1 MRLRLYVEDTY
12 FQSYEVLARKWHNTT
27 HEQSDVSHVHAMHL
41 RLDRMRDQMCKH
53 IIRAKKDG
61 FNCVV
66 FVLDQESSSERAQF
80 IRDLRSTFEEVC
92 HELENDRYLQ
102 DMKVGLVVAKSC
114 LETWLLADAQ
124 AVVRYACR
132 RGTRVNYHPNQHGN
146 TESLSPKEAC
156 DEITHIL
163 REVARRRRQR
173 NSNRFRY
180 EKSATPEMIE
190 QMDELPQAAGRNHSL
205 RYFFRRIACETS
217 GCDDPQRGIGF

>member
-12 FQSYEVLARKWHNTT
+12 FQSYEVLARKWHNITRD
-27 HEQSDVSHVHAMHL
+27 QPGVSHIHAMHL
-41 RLDRMRDQMCKH
+41 RLDRMRDQMYKH
-53 IIRAKKDG
+53 ITRAKKDG

-66 FVLDQESSSERAQF
+66 FVLDQESSSERTQF
-80 IRDLRSTFEEVC
+80 IHDLSSTFEKVC
-92 HELENDRYLQ
+92 RELEDDQYLQ

-114 LETWLLADAQ
+114 LEAWLLADAQ

-132 RGTRVNYHPNQHGN
+132 RGTRVNYHPNQRGN
-146 TESLSPKEAC
+146 TELLSPREAC

-180 EKSATPEMIE
+180 EKSATPEILK
-190 QMDELPQAAGRNHSL
+190 QMDELPQAASRNRSL
-205 RYFFRRIACETS
+205 EYFFKRITCETS
-217 GCDDPQRGIGF
+217 GCDDLQRDIGF